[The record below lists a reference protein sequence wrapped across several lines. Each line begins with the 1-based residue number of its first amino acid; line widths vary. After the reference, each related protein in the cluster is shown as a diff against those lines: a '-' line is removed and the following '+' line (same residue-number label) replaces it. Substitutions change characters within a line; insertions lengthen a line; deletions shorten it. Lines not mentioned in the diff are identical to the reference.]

1 MPQPKTARKKP
12 DAQAADTPDIVVN
25 VMTALR
31 ALAHLIA
38 MFGTDKHS
46 ERAFRLLNLDKA

>member
-1 MPQPKTARKKP
+1 MPQPNSARKKP
-12 DAQAADTPDIVVN
+12 DAQAADMPDIVVN

-46 ERAFRLLNLDKA
+46 ERAFRLLDLDKA